1 MKKKLELAYK
11 QAAPEDF
18 DTYGEWEDTLKDG
31 LEVDSKLKIPQ
42 MKAVDKAR
50 LKKYVGALKEDIIRE
65 VGKRIKLYL
74 AID

>member
-1 MKKKLELAYK
+1 MELAYK

-50 LKKYVGALKEDIIRE
+50 LKKYVGALKEEIIRE

>member
-1 MKKKLELAYK
+1 MELAYK